1 MPQDLLDHINA
12 KHRRNTQAQII
23 IGLLM
28 GMLLV
33 ATGAWVMFEL
43 GGLS

>member
-1 MPQDLLDHINA
+1 MTQELIDHINA

-28 GMLLV
+28 GLLLV
-33 ATGAWVMFEL
+33 ATGAWVMFTRGWL
-43 GGLS
+43 A

>member
-1 MPQDLLDHINA
+1 MPQELLDHINA

-28 GMLLV
+28 GALLV
-33 ATGAWVMFEL
+33 ATGAWVMFSKGWL
-43 GGLS
+43 A